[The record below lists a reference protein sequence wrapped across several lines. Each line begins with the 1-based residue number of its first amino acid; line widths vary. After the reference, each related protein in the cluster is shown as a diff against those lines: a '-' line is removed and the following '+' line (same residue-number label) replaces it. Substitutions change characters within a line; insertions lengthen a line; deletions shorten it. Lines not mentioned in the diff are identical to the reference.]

1 MYSAPSGTHILCVPE
16 GFVEKR
22 RGVRYNADLSDVLV
36 KNREDIHGFRRN
48 EDNAQCII
56 PREEKTR
63 KEVYA

>member
-36 KNREDIHGFRRN
+36 KTGKTYTGSGGMKTMRN
-48 EDNAQCII
+48 A
-56 PREEKTR
+56 
-63 KEVYA
+63 